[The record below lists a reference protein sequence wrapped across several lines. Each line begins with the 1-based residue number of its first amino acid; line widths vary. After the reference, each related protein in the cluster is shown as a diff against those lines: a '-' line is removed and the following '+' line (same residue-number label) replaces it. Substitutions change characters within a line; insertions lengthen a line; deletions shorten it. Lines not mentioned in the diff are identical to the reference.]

1 MPIADEQVVRA
12 TLAKYETTF
21 FSAFHG
27 GWEDWRALQLGGRL
41 LFPARSRAC
50 VVYDFIVQRAM
61 AALVDDKTVN
71 VIRRDET
78 VKFLFGGGVALR
90 IKKANDKGL
99 GSNIKTQATLG
110 FVEQQQDLPGMPGVH
125 KVEMVY
131 VLNHLQT
138 KIEQVLVAARDGD
151 ICLWNYGITP
161 NGASMVVPLPTP
173 QPGDGDRGARVKLRV
188 VDEGKKYE
196 TGEK

>member
-1 MPIADEQVVRA
+1 MPIADERVVRA
-12 TLAKYETTF
+12 ALAKYEGAF
-21 FSAFHG
+21 FDAFHG
-27 GWEDWRALQLGGRL
+27 GWDDWHALQLGGRL

-50 VVYDFIVQRAM
+50 VVYDFIVQRAI
-61 AALVDDKTVN
+61 AALADDKTVN

-78 VKFLFGGGVALR
+78 VKFVFGGVVALR

-110 FVEQQQDLPGMPGVH
+110 FVEQQQDLPGVPGVH

-131 VLNHLQT
+131 MLNQFQT

-161 NGASMVVPLPTP
+161 DRYAEVIPLPTH
-173 QPGDGDRGARVKLRV
+173 QPNDDNRGARIKLRV
-188 VDEGKKYE
+188 VDEGKNQELGK
-196 TGEK
+196 K

>member
-61 AALVDDKTVN
+61 AALVDDNMLRSFALVGEPAD
-71 VIRRDET
+71 VASQLHDR
-78 VKFLFGGGVALR
+78 FGGLVERVSPVIYSPDTQLLTTLLEEIRALQ
-90 IKKANDKGL
+90 
-99 GSNIKTQATLG
+99 NIG
-110 FVEQQQDLPGMPGVH
+110 
-125 KVEMVY
+125 
-131 VLNHLQT
+131 
-138 KIEQVLVAARDGD
+138 
-151 ICLWNYGITP
+151 
-161 NGASMVVPLPTP
+161 
-173 QPGDGDRGARVKLRV
+173 
-188 VDEGKKYE
+188 
-196 TGEK
+196 